1 MIKRSITGACL
12 IAVVTA
18 FFFLREVHI
27 AFFTGFIGFLSVLAT
42 FEFTRALGER
52 IRPLHKYTAIAFALS
67 VAPLFHFFSIL
78 GVTYAFMGFAVLQLL
93 FAVVL
98 NAEIESFA
106 YGVSAMVYPTLFVG
120 SMLILNALPAN
131 STLALLM
138 VFVVSSF
145 ADTFAYLVGSLLKG
159 KKLCPTISPNKT
171 VSGAIGGLVGGAVG
185 ALVLYFI
192 FKKSFVY
199 AGALPAWVL
208 IMLIGMVCA
217 FLTEVGDLAESVCKR
232 KLGVKDMGKLLPGH
246 GGIMDRIDGM
256 MFSSVFLA
264 FAFTLFI

>member
-1 MIKRSITGACL
+1 MIKRCITGACL

-27 AFFTGFIGFLSVLAT
+27 AFFAGFIGFLSVLAA

-52 IRPLHKYTAIAFALS
+52 IRPLHKYTALAFA
-67 VAPLFHFFSIL
+67 VAVTPLFYCFGLL
-78 GVTYAFMGFAVLQLL
+78 GAAYLFMGFVLLQLL
-93 FAVVL
+93 FTVVL

-106 YGVSAMVYPTLFVG
+106 YGVSTMVYPTLFVG
-120 SMLILNALPAN
+120 SMLVLNALSAN

-171 VSGAIGGLVGGAVG
+171 VSGAIGGLAGGAVG
-185 ALVLYFI
+185 ALVLYLI

-199 AGALPAWVL
+199 AGALPAWIL
-208 IMLIGMVCA
+208 IMLVGVVCA

-232 KLGVKDMGKLLPGH
+232 KLGVKDMGKILPGH